1 MIRLKDL
8 SLRHGTQL
16 LLQDATVDIYPQQ
29 KVGIIGANGSGK
41 TSFFG
46 LLRGL
51 HQADMGE
58 LYMPAQWTIAHV
70 QQETPG
76 LSIAAIDYV
85 IEGDAELKKIEQ
97 ELEVANENNDGME
110 IAKLHERI
118 AAIDGYTAHAR
129 AAQLLHGLSFQAHE
143 INHSVASFSGG
154 WRVRLNLAR
163 ALMCRSDLLL
173 LDEPTNHLDLDAVIW
188 LEQWLQ
194 QYPGT
199 LLLISHDRDFLNS
212 TVQHIVHFENQRLH
226 LYKGNYD
233 DFEELRATKLAL
245 QQAAYIKQQIA
256 KDHMQA
262 FVDRFKAK
270 ASKAKQA
277 QSRLKAIARL
287 PQISA
292 VQSST
297 AFNFQFQEPKANPN
311 PLLAISHANVGYGE
325 RVVLSKI
332 DLTINPGVR
341 LALLGPNGAGK
352 STFIK
357 FLAGELQAMYGE
369 CTPHPKIKIGYFAQ
383 HQVDHLDLA
392 ATPILHMQRMEPRLS
407 EQQIRTFLGGFA
419 FSGDKALSI
428 VGQLSGGEKA
438 RLALALIV
446 WQRPNLL
453 LLDEPTNHLDMEMRA
468 ALSLALQE
476 YTGALVIVSHDRH
489 LLRTTAD
496 ELWLVAHGK
505 IEAFDGDLNDYEKW
519 LQQYRRKLLA
529 EPAPVQASTAT
540 PSKNKGPSAA
550 TVKKLTQLETQLQKL
565 NHQLQQIE
573 NTLAD
578 PDLYADT
585 QKERLKAVLQ
595 EQTQLKQQQQTVETD
610 WLSLSEEL

>member
-46 LLRGL
+46 LLRGQ
-51 HQADMGE
+51 HQADSGE

-97 ELEVANENNDGME
+97 ELEIANDNNDGME

-143 INHSVASFSGG
+143 INNSVASFSGG

-212 TVQHIVHFENQRLH
+212 TVQHIVHFEHQHLH

-245 QQAAYIKQQIA
+245 QQAAYIKLQQA

-277 QSRLKAIARL
+277 QSRLKAISRL

-297 AFNFQFQEPKANPN
+297 AFNFHFQEPKANPT
-311 PLLAISHANVGYGE
+311 PLLAISHASVGYGE
-325 RVVLSKI
+325 KVVLSKI

-357 FLAGELQAMYGE
+357 FLAGELQAMHGE

-392 ATPILHMQRMEPRLS
+392 ATPILHMQRMDPRLS

-428 VGQLSGGEKA
+428 VGQFSGGEKA

-446 WQRPNLL
+446 WQQPNLL

-519 LQQYRRKLLA
+519 LQQYRRQLLTA
-529 EPAPVQASTAT
+529 PAPTPAAA
-540 PSKNKGPSAA
+540 PSKTKGPATA
-550 TVKKLTQLETQLQKL
+550 TVKKLAQLESQLQKL

-578 PDLYADT
+578 PEIYTDAH
-585 QKERLKAVLQ
+585 KARLKSLLQ
-595 EQTQLKQQQQTVETD
+595 EQTQLKQQQQSVETD
-610 WLSLSEEL
+610 WLLLSEAL